1 MFKKIKKR
9 DGTIVDFDSSKITT
23 AIASAGKATG
33 EFGNQEAENLTF
45 RVLSLAHE
53 LHIGPIPEVEVIQDM
68 LQR

>member
-9 DGTIVDFDSSKITT
+9 ERTIVDFDSSKITA
-23 AIASAGKATG
+23 AIVGAGKATG
-33 EFGNQEAENLTF
+33 EFGDKEAENLTL

-53 LHIGPIPEVEVIQDM
+53 LHIGPIPEVEKVQDM

>member
-9 DGTIVDFDSSKITT
+9 DGTIVDFDSSKITA

-33 EFGNQEAENLTF
+33 EFGDKEAENLTL

-53 LHIGPIPEVEVIQDM
+53 LHIGTIPEVEVIQDM